1 MGARPLIAPNGEVMS
16 DLQTKPPATAE
27 APATL
32 SDLGAR
38 IKSEHSRLI
47 GLGRRCV
54 DYAIGIGEDLIKAQV
69 LVGHGNFLK
78 WVKDNCGFTD
88 KTAERYMKFAKNKAK
103 LMAMEGVKFE
113 TISNLTLNAAER
125 LIDGAGSGSGS
136 GSGVGN
142 KGDTY
147 DKAQERLLAKLSK
160 MDPET
165 AEAAAQKTID
175 ELARIV
181 RIKKPEKFTLKI
193 AA

>member
-1 MGARPLIAPNGEVMS
+1 MTDV
-16 DLQTKPPATAE
+16 QTKPAD
-27 APATL
+27 APVVTL

-38 IKSEHSRLI
+38 IKSGHSSLI
-47 GLGRRCV
+47 GLGRRYV
-54 DYAIGIGEDLIKAQV
+54 EHAISIGEDLIQAQV

-88 KTAERYMKFAKNKAK
+88 KTAERYMKFAKNKTK
-103 LMAMEGVKFE
+103 LMAMEKVKFE

-125 LIDGAGSGSGS
+125 LIDGTGSGSGS
-136 GSGVGN
+136 GGGN
-142 KGDTY
+142 PNDAY
-147 DKAQERLLAKLSK
+147 DKVQERLLKKLSS
-160 MDPET
+160 MDPNT

-175 ELARIV
+175 ELAKIV